1 MRQYLCLLCSVF
13 RMCLKLSSPD
23 HICEQF
29 ADGVAPF
36 LIKCDVAHLPALIPD
51 MRQPADEP
59 PGLHG
64 VLLEQADDVDIP
76 EAVHGRKLHEYAA
89 QLIKDIRL
97 FAHDTDRALLFQ

>member
-51 MRQPADEP
+51 MRQPTDES
-59 PGLHG
+59 PGLLG
-64 VLLEQADDVDIP
+64 FLLEQTDDVDIP
-76 EAVHGRKLHEYAA
+76 EAVHGRKLHEHAA

-97 FAHDTDRALLFQ
+97 FAHDTNRALLFQ